1 MIVRACGARRGEGM
15 RGGVEEGGSR
25 IWRIS
30 PDPVPHS
37 GIGNAP
43 CPLKWEQQ
51 NHRESGLV
59 SREVIREHKEGAPP
73 SCQALLP
80 YVWRLQTTM
89 SGRNSRVVVQM
100 CCRTPQPL
108 TEFKLAPNFLKP
120 KTFKPSVH
128 LLSSLSPPGSFF
140 TQTPSA
146 LTRLTRILPC
156 IFSAPAQNLRYT
168 CPEFANCPTPAVSA
182 PACPPGHR

>member
-1 MIVRACGARRGEGM
+1 M
-15 RGGVEEGGSR
+15 
-25 IWRIS
+25 S

-59 SREVIREHKEGAPP
+59 SSEVIREHKEGAPP

-120 KTFKPSVH
+120 KTFSSPSVLSLASRVIFYADSFRPDEAHTDPALH
-128 LLSSLSPPGSFF
+128 LL
-140 TQTPSA
+140 
-146 LTRLTRILPC
+146 C
-156 IFSAPAQNLRYT
+156 T
-168 CPEFANCPTPAVSA
+168 CPEPAIHLPGIRQLPHTCSPCPSMPSRA
-182 PACPPGHR
+182 